1 MDTPSYIKGLIT
13 PRNGQGAKDRRVWG
27 VELARVWLPFMTAC
41 NTTGELAIPADAL
54 GSPLRLAYNADG
66 SVKFS
71 KAGRP
76 VTRVAK
82 PIAECVRMV
91 RDNFTA
97 NLLDYA
103 SQVVEEQPDKYQRQ
117 LERAEKAGS
126 PIIQRDSREL
136 DKAVKMQTA
145 EALRQAGQGEAV
157 VSPPTPAKDKT
168 PVTA

>member
-1 MDTPSYIKGLIT
+1 MDTPSYIKSLIT
-13 PRNGQGAKDRRVWG
+13 PRNGQGTKDRRVWG

-103 SQVVEEQPDKYQRQ
+103 GQVLDEQPEKFQQQ
-117 LERAEKAGS
+117 LDRAEKAGS

-136 DKAVKMQTA
+136 EKAVRKQTA
-145 EALRQAGQGEAV
+145 EALRQAEKGEAL
-157 VSPPTPAKDKT
+157 SPPPPAKGKQ